1 MDKLR
6 KQLVSGSQEIR
17 DKLLKLVS
25 KKLIKLNI
33 TPNYITT
40 LSLLAGLS
48 ASYFLFENNIM
59 FITLILL
66 HLYADALDGVIARTI
81 NNQTKFGKHYD
92 FITDRIISL
101 AILIKISL
109 FLQDHFVYLITVL
122 FIITQI
128 IYYTSDYG
136 SPVIFQRTFLTI
148 STIISLI
155 NLNYLVPVTF
165 FISGILTVYSLM
177 LQINWFIIKFVKI
190 IKNK

>member
-6 KQLVSGSQEIR
+6 KQLVSRSQDIR
-17 DKLLKLVS
+17 DKLLKPAS
-25 KKLIKLNI
+25 KKLIKLNF
-33 TPNYITT
+33 TPNYMTT

-66 HLYADALDGVIARTI
+66 HLYADALDGVIARTT
-81 NNQTKFGKHYD
+81 NNRTKFGKHYD

-109 FLQDHFVYLITVL
+109 FLQDQFVYLITAL

-155 NLNYLVPVTF
+155 NLNYLVPVMF

-190 IKNK
+190 IKNR

>member
-6 KQLVSGSQEIR
+6 KKLVSGSQEIR
-17 DKLLKLVS
+17 DKLFKPVS
-25 KKLIKLNI
+25 KQLIKLNI

-40 LSLLAGLS
+40 FSLLVGLS
-48 ASYFLFENNIM
+48 ANYFLFENNIM
-59 FITLILL
+59 FIILILL
-66 HLYADALDGVIARTI
+66 HLYADSLDGVIARTT
-81 NNQTKFGKHYD
+81 NNWTKFGKHYD

-109 FLQDHFVYLITVL
+109 FLQDYFVYLITTL
-122 FIITQI
+122 FVITQI
-128 IYYTSDYG
+128 THYISDYR

-165 FISGILTVYSLM
+165 FISGILTIYSLM

-190 IKNK
+190 IKKK

>member
-6 KQLVSGSQEIR
+6 KKLVSGSQDIR
-17 DKLLKLVS
+17 DKLLKPAS

-40 LSLLAGLS
+40 LSLLTGLG
-48 ASYFLFENNIM
+48 ASYFLFENNIV
-59 FITLILL
+59 FIILILL
-66 HLYADALDGVIARTI
+66 HLYADALDGVIARTTDY
-81 NNQTKFGKHYD
+81 QTKFGKHYD

-109 FLQDHFVYLITVL
+109 FLQDYFVYLITAL

-128 IYYTSDYG
+128 IYYISDYR

-165 FISGILTVYSLM
+165 FISGILTIYSLM

-190 IKNK
+190 IKKK